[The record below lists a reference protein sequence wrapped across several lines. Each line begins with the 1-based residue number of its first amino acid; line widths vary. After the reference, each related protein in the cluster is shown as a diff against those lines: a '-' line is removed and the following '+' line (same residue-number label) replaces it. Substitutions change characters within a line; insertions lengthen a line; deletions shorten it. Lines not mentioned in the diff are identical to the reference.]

1 MTWACQNHQSV
12 NFWLLERYEN
22 FFDSP
27 RFSRGWDPLAP
38 ASGRLEAS
46 TSSKSSKSRKSSTR
60 WQMLTDADRCW
71 QMLTDADRCWQMLTD
86 ADRCWQML
94 TDGRWGSSIFLTIT
108 IHYHRE
114 AHWLPSIARLI
125 ASTRSGLSL
134 WSILFS
140 ETAEIQL
147 AWSNTKPWNH
157 GTDANYSLT
166 VFHSN
171 MAMDWRIACTS
182 FIMHVVTSRA

>member
-22 FFDSP
+22 SFDSP

-46 TSSKSSKSRKSSTR
+46 TSSKSRKSSTR
-60 WQMLTDADRCW
+60 WQMLTDADRW
-71 QMLTDADRCWQMLTD
+71 QVRIIHLPHYYHPLPSW
-86 ADRCWQML
+86 
-94 TDGRWGSSIFLTIT
+94 SS
-108 IHYHRE
+108 
-114 AHWLPSIARLI
+114 LPSIARLI

-134 WSILFS
+134 SILFS

>member
-1 MTWACQNHQSV
+1 
-12 NFWLLERYEN
+12 
-22 FFDSP
+22 
-27 RFSRGWDPLAP
+27 
-38 ASGRLEAS
+38 
-46 TSSKSSKSRKSSTR
+46 
-60 WQMLTDADRCW
+60 
-71 QMLTDADRCWQMLTD
+71 
-86 ADRCWQML
+86 
-94 TDGRWGSSIFLTIT
+94 
-108 IHYHRE
+108 
-114 AHWLPSIARLI
+114 LI